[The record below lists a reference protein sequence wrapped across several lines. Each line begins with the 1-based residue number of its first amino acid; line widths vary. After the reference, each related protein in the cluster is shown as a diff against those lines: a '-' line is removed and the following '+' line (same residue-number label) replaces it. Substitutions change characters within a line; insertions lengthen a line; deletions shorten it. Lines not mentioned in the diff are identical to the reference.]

1 MFSTLRRASW
11 LFLTLMVLSCVGMVL
26 FWKNM
31 FLSGKASGPLG
42 RKSLG
47 TRVLSEAGPPTD
59 GATDDVLLRRFLE
72 KVNNT
77 IDARIAAKV
86 RDNKQAQLQLHP
98 SSRTS
103 HVAGVCQWCKCQQNL
118 TELDV
123 THTVY
128 HHIIVSDKYKFLY
141 CYVPKVA
148 CTNWKR
154 VIKALEGSLAST
166 DQEIDIYE
174 IHRKN
179 WTYLKDYDQAGIQH
193 RLQNYYKFMFVRDP
207 LERLVSA
214 YRDKFVEHPEEYFG
228 RRFGTRIQK
237 MFRNGMWNILGAD
250 VTFQEFVRFVIQAKG
265 YDLNEH
271 WQSYNE
277 LCQPCAVNYDFIGT
291 YENLEEDAE
300 HVLKVLDVDK
310 KVSFP
315 RRQAQ
320 IYNKRTTREVL
331 KEHLDGLPDAE
342 SYLRKLWTKY
352 SLDYAM
358 FGYGMPV
365 RDAR

>member
-1 MFSTLRRASW
+1 
-11 LFLTLMVLSCVGMVL
+11 
-26 FWKNM
+26 M
-31 FLSGKASGPLG
+31 FLSGTSTGGALG

-47 TRVLSEAGPPTD
+47 TRVLSGVGPGRPPTD
-59 GATDDVLLRRFLE
+59 DILLGRFLGRD
-72 KVNNT
+72 NGT
-77 IDARIAAKV
+77 TDTRIAAKV
-86 RDNKQAQLQLHP
+86 GDKKSALLQVHP

-103 HVAGVCQWCKCQQNL
+103 HVAGVCQWCKCQHNL

-166 DQEIDIYE
+166 DEEIDIYE

-179 WTYLKDYDQAGIQH
+179 WTYLKDYDHAGIQH

-228 RRFGTRIQK
+228 RRYGTRIQK
-237 MFRNGMWNILGAD
+237 MYRNGVWNILGAD
-250 VTFQEFVRFVIQAKG
+250 VTFEEFVRFVIQAKG

-271 WQSYNE
+271 WQSYTE
-277 LCQPCAVNYDFIGT
+277 LCQPCAVNYDFIGM
-291 YENLEEDAE
+291 YENLEEDTE
-300 HVLKVLDVDK
+300 HVLKVLGVDK

-315 RRQAQ
+315 RRQEQ
-320 IYNKRTTREVL
+320 IYNKRTTGEVL
-331 KEHLDGLPDAE
+331 KEHLDVLPDAE
-342 SYLRKLWTKY
+342 SYIRKLVKKY
-352 SLDYAM
+352 SLDYTM
-358 FGYGMPV
+358 FGYDRPIP
-365 RDAR
+365 DAR